1 MTAMLALIR
10 KDLLLFLGNRRS
22 LMMTILAPILIAA
35 FFGSL
40 FGSESKVSLVPIGV
54 TDLDRSE
61 LSASILSSLRK
72 DASIKLSELSA
83 EQALQEVRAGKL
95 RAAFTLPKGFAEQ
108 APRALFGVGQKPEIV
123 LVYDPSQA
131 TVLPLV
137 RGLLAQHV
145 MQPVSQSAFSPGS
158 NSVTGMREQVQQSQQ
173 LDPTQRSELVTMFES
188 IARVQQRSAA
198 SPASGASGAA
208 SGAAS
213 GTTSGTGS
221 GQPFSTREVEAAG
234 SDALRQ
240 QQGTGYNSYAHA
252 FAGMGVQ
259 FILLMGVDVGVTF
272 LLLRRSALWL
282 RLRAAP
288 LSRAQLLGSRM
299 LSCALIA
306 LGVFI
311 VIFGVAIA
319 VFGVRIYG
327 SWIGL
332 LAVMAAFAL
341 MTASFGMMI
350 AAIGGTP
357 DATRGLAIMVTLLLV
372 MVGGAWV
379 PSFLFPPW
387 LQTVAAWTP
396 IHWAVEGLDA
406 MSWRAQPLSAALTPV
421 AALLGFAAVFA
432 AMALSRF
439 RWNE

>member
-10 KDLLLFLGNRRS
+10 KDLHLFLGNRRS
-22 LMMTILAPILIAA
+22 LMMSVMAPILIAA

-40 FGSESKVSLVPIGV
+40 FGRDSKVSMVPVAV

-61 LSASILSSLRK
+61 LSARIVASLRA
-72 DASIKLSELSA
+72 DASISLSELPA
-83 EQALQEVRAGKL
+83 DQALEQVRAGKL
-95 RAAFTLPKGFAEQ
+95 RAALTLPQGFAER
-108 APRALFGVGQKPEIV
+108 APRAFFGVGPKPEIV
-123 LVYDPSQA
+123 LVFDPSQA

-145 MQPVSQSAFSPGS
+145 MQPVSQSAFSLTA
-158 NSVTGMREQVQQSQQ
+158 NSVPGMREQIQQSTRME
-173 LDPTQRSELVTMFES
+173 PTQRSELVTMFDS
-188 IARVQQRSAA
+188 IARVRQHSAGSVASAA
-198 SPASGASGAA
+198 PGAA
-208 SGAAS
+208 SGAAGS
-213 GTTSGTGS
+213 TGL
-221 GQPFSTREVEAAG
+221 GQPFSTREIEAAG

-240 QQGTGYNSYAHA
+240 KQGAGYNSYAHA

-259 FILLMGVDVGVTF
+259 FILLMGVDVGVTY

-306 LGVFI
+306 FGVFI
-311 VIFGVAIA
+311 VVFGVAIA

-327 SWIGL
+327 SWVGL

-341 MTASFGMMI
+341 MTASFGLMI
-350 AAIGGTP
+350 AAIGRTP
-357 DATRGLAIMVTLLLV
+357 EATRGLAIMVTLLLV

-396 IHWAVEGLDA
+396 VHWAVEGLDA
-406 MSWRAQPLSAALTPV
+406 MSWRAQPLASALMPV
-421 AALLGFAAVFA
+421 AVLLGFAAAFA
-432 AMALSRF
+432 AIALSRF